1 MSGLAAAEEL
11 GPGDLIA
18 AAALVREALEP
29 VADRDWTVTAGPLEW
44 DVADTVS
51 HMIGSAGKYTLYL
64 ASRSDRFIAVRLDR
78 WPDATNAEVLDSIE
92 PVAAGLV
99 AVAGAT
105 PPQVR
110 AFHLTGPSSPADFLA
125 RACVEF
131 LVHTDDALAGFG
143 RPFSPPGCAAGCS
156 RTSTRIR
163 FRRRVRRRARPGP
176 RCCARPAARSGDRG
190 QPPVSWS
197 AAA

>member
-143 RPFSPPGCAAGCS
+143 RPFSPPAGLCRRVLAHQYPDQVPPTGAAAGEAWPALL
-156 RTSTRIR
+156 RATGRQ
-163 FRRRVRRRARPGP
+163 VR
-176 RCCARPAARSGDRG
+176 
-190 QPPVSWS
+190 
-197 AAA
+197 